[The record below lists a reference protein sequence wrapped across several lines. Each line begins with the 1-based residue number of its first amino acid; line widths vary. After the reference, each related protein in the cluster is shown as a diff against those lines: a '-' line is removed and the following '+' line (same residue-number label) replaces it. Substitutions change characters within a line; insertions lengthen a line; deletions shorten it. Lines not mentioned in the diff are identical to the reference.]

1 MSKRRNV
8 KNDTAGVKKSAQCVR
23 HNYRESLDISMS
35 TTTTTADAASN
46 TSTITRTNVCSFLGR
61 LFNMTKGGIKCG
73 LDPGDESQCRASAL
87 TYSIT
92 EIAILTPLNDTL
104 ITFSYGSVFS
114 ETSCYSNGND
124 SPHRRTVTPLLRALG
139 CVRWARKVGV
149 HFPSDVWYMFPII
162 LPLPW
167 GIRAPV

>member
-1 MSKRRNV
+1 MF
-8 KNDTAGVKKSAQCVR
+8 
-23 HNYRESLDISMS
+23 
-35 TTTTTADAASN
+35 AASL
-46 TSTITRTNVCSFLGR
+46 VGCS
-61 LFNMTKGGIKCG
+61 NMTERGIKCG

-149 HFPSDVWYMFPII
+149 HFSSDVWYMFPHNIAPSPGGSG
-162 LPLPW
+162 LPSKTCFL
-167 GIRAPV
+167 APRESASPDNISIGSSLRNRLVKNIASIFAQS